1 MGEDYTTFNVS
12 EVHNSSRVFLIKN
25 GEIVGTGSVSKIEFE
40 DPSIADSYS
49 DQEEYIKNKIKEYD
63 IKEKYQIPFY
73 RERLNPKRLILRRKC
88 RIRNR
93 PNSGHGFK

>member
-1 MGEDYTTFNVS
+1 MGEEYTNFNVI
-12 EVHNSSRVFLIKN
+12 EVNNSSRIFLINN
-25 GEIVGTGSVSKIEFE
+25 GEVVGTGSVSKIEFE
-40 DPSIADSYS
+40 EPPVADSYS
-49 DQEEYIKNKIKEYD
+49 DQEEDIKNKIKEYD
-63 IKEKYQIPFY
+63 IKERYPIPFY